1 MLCNRLLNI
10 GKLLYLSLGNGV
22 KLSNKNNWILCGK
35 SVFNQK
41 LLKRGQSLF
50 AEGNL
55 MGGWGAWEVNF

>member
-41 LLKRGQSLF
+41 LLKRGQFLF

-55 MGGWGAWEVNF
+55 MGGLGGLGS